1 MPELPEVELM
11 TQDLRSWTHNQHI
24 TLQSLDSKFLSQRV
38 ASQLKGWAGTAYRR
52 GKYTVLPI
60 EEKVLVLHY
69 CMTGKVVR
77 RESPKYTRLQISV
90 SNSTASDIYFIDTR
104 RLGRCWVLSSES
116 LNDFWVARRLGPEIY
131 PESQSGAWWEKQFKG
146 IRSPIKPALLRQ
158 DRVAGLGNICASE
171 ICFRAKVHPNY
182 PTSNLGQEEWNALS
196 CSTSDYLNS
205 LIKEEGDKEIQYV
218 TQGGDLPRSFL
229 VYGREDQAC
238 SRCRHPI
245 KRIKISGRATFFCSF
260 CTP

>member
-24 TLQSLDSKFLSQRV
+24 TLQSLDSKFISQRA
-38 ASQLKGWAGTAYRR
+38 ASQLKGLAGTAYRR

-77 RESPKYTRLQISV
+77 RESPKYTRLQIKV
-90 SNSTASDIYFIDTR
+90 SNSTACDVSFIDTR
-104 RLGRCWVLSSES
+104 RLGRCWVLSLEA
-116 LNDFWVARRLGPEIY
+116 LDGFWNDRGLGPEIY
-131 PESQSGAWWEKQFKG
+131 PENHSGSWWKAQFKG
-146 IRSPIKPALLRQ
+146 IRSPIKSALLRQ

-171 ICFRAKVHPNY
+171 ICFRAKVHPNH
-182 PTSNLGQEEWNALS
+182 PTSKLVQEEWNALS
-196 CSTSDYLNS
+196 SSTSDYLNS
-205 LIKEEGDKEIQYV
+205 LIKEEGGKEIQYV

-229 VYGREDQAC
+229 VYGREAQAC
-238 SRCRHPI
+238 SRCQHPI
-245 KRIKISGRATFFCSF
+245 KRIKISGRTTFFCAF